1 MNLKQLTQQDMN
13 LALFLTQAATKYD
26 KYIVLLYKE
35 YGFSLSKSNFA
46 EVIKKSEQTVDRR
59 IKEARNIPAFI
70 KSGNGSKASYIFPII
85 EVAEYLANKTI
96 KVA

>member
-1 MNLKQLTQQDMN
+1 MDESKLTYQDMQ
-13 LALFLTQAATKYD
+13 LALSLTHAATKYD

-70 KSGNGSKASYIFPII
+70 KSGDGSKSSYIFPVI